1 MNKKV
6 IVIVSAIVVLVGGV
20 FLYSS
25 LTGNKSKGSLTVI
38 SAEECEKKIEQKETF
53 IVFVGKSTCDH
64 CKEYEQNLKEFMKEN
79 GLHMFKVVADSK
91 ENSSGTFEKLYTT
104 YFPDLVT
111 VPVTYYIVDGV
122 VVDESVGKRN
132 ESQIILWIKRL
143 GLELED

>member
-1 MNKKV
+1 MNKKI

-20 FLYSS
+20 FLYGS
-25 LTGNKSKGSLTVI
+25 LTGNKSKGSLTEI

-53 IVFVGKSTCDH
+53 IVFIGKSTCDH
-64 CKEYEQNLKEFMKEN
+64 CKEYEKNLKDFMKEN

-91 ENSSGTFEKLYTT
+91 ENSSGAFEKLYTT